1 MKAATPAAS
10 GHSKRT
16 GLWFRM
22 DGQGPNL
29 VLVSGLNGQARF
41 WDACRDRLAR
51 EYRVLTFDQHGC
63 GASPDDEAD
72 WTIETLADEALDLA
86 NEAFG
91 NEPYAVIGHSTGG
104 AIAQCMLARQPERAV
119 ACILSATWDEAG
131 DYMRT
136 LFELR
141 LSLIERAPDLDAIL
155 GHLLRVV
162 PDAFTPRDEA
172 VALNPDVT
180 RRRITALLGHN
191 GVAYLAGMTRPALVI
206 GAADDRIVPEHVLR
220 RVHVRAA
227 GSDLALLERGGH
239 FFPQTQTEAFLGH
252 VTQWLGKQ
260 ISRSD

>member
-1 MKAATPAAS
+1 MKATTLAVS
-10 GHSKRT
+10 GLSKRT
-16 GLWFRM
+16 GLWYRM

-29 VLVSGLNGQARF
+29 VLISGLNGQARF

-72 WTIETLADEALDLA
+72 WTIETLADNALDLA
-86 NEAFG
+86 GEAFG
-91 NEPYAVIGHSTGG
+91 SEPYAVIGHSTGG
-104 AIAQCMLARQPERAV
+104 AISQCMVARQPERVV
-119 ACILSATWDEAG
+119 ACILSATWDRAD

-155 GHLLRVV
+155 GHLLRAT

-180 RRRITALLGHN
+180 RRRITALLKHD

-220 RVHVRAA
+220 RVHAGAA
-227 GSDLALLERGGH
+227 GSGLAFLERGGH
-239 FFPQTQTEAFLGH
+239 FFPQTRTEAFLEYITKWLRKH
-252 VTQWLGKQ
+252 VG
-260 ISRSD
+260 RSE